1 LVTPGV
7 PRSVLQGGAWDGVS
21 VISKSG
27 ACGQDTLWR
36 DLLAANH
43 LPGGSHA
50 A

>member
-1 LVTPGV
+1 V
-7 PRSVLQGGAWDGVS
+7 PRSILQGGAWDGLP

-27 ACGQDTLWR
+27 AFGQDALLR

-43 LPGGSHA
+43 LPSGSIA